1 MNLRKAALGTGA
13 GLLVLLLVAA
23 IALKV
28 LIDPERLKNA
38 AREKVRK
45 AWSRELTLADV
56 RLEFTPLPTLIAR
69 DIAVSTPNEPAMR
82 AAALIAD
89 LELIPLLLGET
100 RYRTIYI
107 KDATIERGGSVWR
120 IDEGRVESGP
130 NLHNVKLSA
139 SLWRNRRPVGL
150 VAEFDDLSAFG
161 REGAST
167 RGRIELEWNQ
177 AKLVA
182 EGRMPLDG
190 TFAGHDLKVDLGG
203 ESLKG
208 LLDFF
213 AIERRPTAPFRLSFA
228 SREAAGA
235 IELSDLVVGLGRVRL
250 HGKGHYTPG
259 PKPVVNLTLSGDRLD
274 WTRTYLDG
282 GGEPVPPPAPPEM
295 FHDTPLAWWVATGLR
310 GYRGTMDLRLGTFV
324 LRNGVALTDFR
335 THVKFDDDQLAFE
348 TFETKM
354 LGGNARGTLRL
365 DGGHKRVRFD
375 FEGSNLLLERW
386 LRERGSKTTFKG
398 GPMKITAKLESRGNS
413 MRQLVSAM
421 NGPLRIR
428 MGPGVLDNPRAG
440 TAESK
445 LTGSGGEAESEAVTF
460 ECAGFN
466 LPFKSGRAV
475 GERLIGARTDSSH
488 IVTSGSVDMSTQ
500 GIDLRGRMKGRRG
513 VNLASIAGDVKFTG
527 TTRQPRMSLDEAQRG
542 KVVARG
548 AIAVATL
555 GLSAIGTSAAD
566 AEEGRRTDPCEVVFR

>member
-13 GLLVLLLVAA
+13 GLLVLLLAAA
-23 IALKV
+23 IAVKV
-28 LIDPERLKNA
+28 MIDPERLKQA
-38 AREKVRK
+38 ARDKVRK
-45 AWSRELTLADV
+45 AWARELTLADV
-56 RLEFTPLPTLIAR
+56 RLEFTPLPTVTAR
-69 DIAVSTPNEPAMR
+69 DIAVGEPDEPAMR

-89 LELIPLLLGET
+89 LELVPLLLGEA

-107 KDATIERGGSVWR
+107 RDATIERDGSVWR

-150 VAEFDDLSAFG
+150 VAEFDDLSALG
-161 REGAST
+161 QDGAST
-167 RGRIELEWNQ
+167 RGRIELEWNE

-182 EGRMPLDG
+182 AGRMPLDG
-190 TFAGHDLKVDLGG
+190 TLEGHELKVELGG
-203 ESLKG
+203 QSLKG

-213 AIERRPTAPFRLSFA
+213 GIERRPTAPFALSFA
-228 SREAAGA
+228 SREAEGI
-235 IELSDLVVGLGRVRL
+235 IELSDLVVALGRVRL
-250 HGKGHYTPG
+250 QGKGRYRPA
-259 PKPVVNLTLSGDRLD
+259 PQPEVDLTLRGDRLD
-274 WTRTYLDG
+274 WARTYLDA
-282 GGEPVPPPAPPEM
+282 GGEPAPPPVPPEM

-310 GYRGTMDLRLGTFV
+310 GYRGKMDLRLGTFI
-324 LRNGVALTDFR
+324 LRNGVELTDFR
-335 THVKFDDDQLAFE
+335 TQVHFDDDQLALEPFE
-348 TFETKM
+348 TRM
-354 LGGNARGTLRL
+354 LGGQARGVVRL
-365 DGGHKRVRFD
+365 DGGRKRVRFD

-386 LRERGSKTTFKG
+386 LRERGSKTAFKG
-398 GPMKITAKLESRGNS
+398 GPMKVTAKLESGGNS
-413 MRQLVSAM
+413 MRQLVGAM

-445 LTGSGGEAESEAVTF
+445 LTGSGGEGESQAVKF
-460 ECAGFN
+460 ECVGFN
-466 LPFKSGRAV
+466 LPFKSGRAS

-488 IVTSGSVDMSTQ
+488 IVTSGLVDMGTQ
-500 GIDLRGRMKGRRG
+500 QIDLRGRMKGRRG

-527 TTRQPRMSLDEAQRG
+527 TTRQPRMSLDEDARG